1 MAENQHIEN
10 GSSNKKLL
18 DQADFETKQNLLGF
32 FNLLLEIDKRNN
44 PQDYEKDED
53 LGSTNNNV

>member
-44 PQDYEKDED
+44 PQDYEKDKD
-53 LGSTNNNV
+53 RRSTNNNV

>member
-53 LGSTNNNV
+53 RRNTNNNV